1 MAKEN
6 IPLLTPYK
14 MGRFNLSHRIVLP
27 PLTRNRANNNIP
39 QPHAMEYY
47 SQRATS
53 GGLIISEA
61 NGACDIS
68 LRCPNMPGIWTK
80 EQVEAWKPVVN
91 AVHNKGGIFFCQIWH
106 PGRVS
111 EYTTQKWLFIG
122 REPKDQTYR
131 GTTPEQMKLDDIPQ
145 IINDYRAAA
154 RNAIDAGFDGVEILG
169 ANGYLIDKLM
179 KDEVNDRTD
188 QYGGSLENRCRL
200 ALEVVE
206 AVAEEI
212 GADRTA
218 IKLSPYDDYKGTTGD
233 STPEALGL
241 YMANALT
248 NLGILYLHVTEP
260 RMIKV
265 GDDYVTPRTLLPI
278 KKAFNGT
285 FIASGGYNKYD
296 GDKAVE
302 ESYADLVSFGRLF
315 LANPDLPK
323 RFEINAPL
331 NKHDR
336 STFYIQDPV
345 VGYTDYPF
353 LHIAKEHPKFNFPLV
368 QISSSL
374 DLYNSRYDKNNE
386 CYFTGK
392 AVSGRKIL
400 QTTHGSTLLED
411 GKKEREKQPTYIL
424 VHQRRIVFAP
434 LTRSRYYNNVPQPYA
449 ALTFFFYNNQITQEK
464 RSSDFDKHKLEKVP
478 PNAPGIWTKEHVEA
492 WKPIVDAVH
501 EKGGIFFLQIWYVGR
516 VSNTGYFSAK
526 WLRSN
531 IMYKQG
537 KRLWTDEIP
546 SIVNDFRGFD
556 RVEIHRAYDY
566 LIDQFLK
573 DQVNDR
579 TNEYD
584 GTLENRC
591 LFALEMVESVS
602 NEIGVN
608 RIVIRLSPYTTLME
622 LEDSNSDALALYMAN
637 ALNKFNLSRKL
648 FIAAEGY
655 NRSMGNKA
663 IAENHADLIAY
674 GRWFLA
680 YPDLPRRCELD
691 TPLNKYD
698 RSTFYTP
705 HPVVGYTDYPFLE
718 EAYFL
723 LSNRG

>member
-1 MAKEN
+1 
-6 IPLLTPYK
+6 

-122 REPKDQTYR
+122 REEDQADKGTTPELLKLEDNVSDNYSEKWFFIDREPKDQTYR

-169 ANGYLIDKLM
+169 SNGYLIDKLM

-248 NLGILYLHVTEP
+248 NLGILYLHVSEP

-296 GDKAVE
+296 GDKAIE
-302 ESYADLVSFGRLF
+302 ESYADLVSFGRLY

-353 LHIAKEHPKFNFPLV
+353 L
-368 QISSSL
+368 QIV
-374 DLYNSRYDKNNE
+374 
-386 CYFTGK
+386 
-392 AVSGRKIL
+392 A
-400 QTTHGSTLLED
+400 
-411 GKKEREKQPTYIL
+411 
-424 VHQRRIVFAP
+424 
-434 LTRSRYYNNVPQPYA
+434 
-449 ALTFFFYNNQITQEK
+449 
-464 RSSDFDKHKLEKVP
+464 
-478 PNAPGIWTKEHVEA
+478 
-492 WKPIVDAVH
+492 
-501 EKGGIFFLQIWYVGR
+501 
-516 VSNTGYFSAK
+516 
-526 WLRSN
+526 
-531 IMYKQG
+531 
-537 KRLWTDEIP
+537 
-546 SIVNDFRGFD
+546 
-556 RVEIHRAYDY
+556 
-566 LIDQFLK
+566 
-573 DQVNDR
+573 
-579 TNEYD
+579 
-584 GTLENRC
+584 
-591 LFALEMVESVS
+591 
-602 NEIGVN
+602 
-608 RIVIRLSPYTTLME
+608 
-622 LEDSNSDALALYMAN
+622 
-637 ALNKFNLSRKL
+637 
-648 FIAAEGY
+648 
-655 NRSMGNKA
+655 
-663 IAENHADLIAY
+663 
-674 GRWFLA
+674 
-680 YPDLPRRCELD
+680 
-691 TPLNKYD
+691 
-698 RSTFYTP
+698 
-705 HPVVGYTDYPFLE
+705 
-718 EAYFL
+718 
-723 LSNRG
+723 